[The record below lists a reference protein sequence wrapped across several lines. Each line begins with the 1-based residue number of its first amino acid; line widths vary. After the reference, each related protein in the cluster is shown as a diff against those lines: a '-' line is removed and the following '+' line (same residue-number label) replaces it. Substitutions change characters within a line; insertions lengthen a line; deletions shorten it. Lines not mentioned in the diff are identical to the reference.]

1 MNSVSGYNLPLSRKI
16 KYISI
21 IQALLIAIF
30 ISSNFFVIRKTI
42 SLNIEKDSTRKYLGD
57 SDYQEINPLVI
68 VGNDEWQQL
77 ANSVPWC
84 NGSGTIDDPYI
95 INNVY
100 INGRN
105 QNNCVTII
113 NTSVYFIIQNCFFN
127 NSKDYYTFASIY
139 LENVENSKV
148 LNNILL
154 FHHNGIKLLSSYNN
168 LIKDNLLEFCDSGIH
183 LSASSYNTISNNKV
197 KFNEFRGISVLH
209 DSNFNLIY
217 ENNINHSGFDGIAVL
232 HTNNNKIFNNTIL
245 NFEYHGI
252 WTNGYT
258 LIKNNVIKN
267 GYTSILVWGYSNNI
281 TGNRFKNCGISFS
294 RRTYSLEELS
304 SQIIDTSNLVNGN
317 PVYYYVKESGLSSNN
332 FTNAGQVLLV
342 SCHNSKMSN
351 LIISN
356 TTEGIF
362 SYSSR
367 NLTILSCKIE
377 NTTGNAINLEYCDDN
392 LISDN
397 YIKNSFHGI
406 DLFFCDKSTIL
417 NNFISSSSYGLSLGA
432 GNYYL
437 IQGNTLIKNRYNGLY
452 VVDGHDNIILNNNC
466 SNNGNGLRISGNSE
480 LILKENIVNNNRFI
494 GINLFDISDSII
506 SKNTVEHNELM
517 GIQFTSGTNCKV
529 YENIV
534 SLNGGNGFSLG
545 GVHNCHF
552 HSNIANDNEDFGFYL
567 SNCDK
572 NIIETNLINN
582 NYCGINFT
590 LNSDYNIIIR
600 NSLKANSVCYY
611 QDDTCV
617 GNVFENNICQG
628 VNSNFSIIGTTSILI
643 AFSIMTTIYLILK
656 KKKRLN
662 FFY

>member
-1 MNSVSGYNLPLSRKI
+1 MPLSRKI

-21 IQALLIAIF
+21 IQVLLIAIF

-42 SLNIEKDSTRKYLGD
+42 SLNLETDSTKKYLED
-57 SDYQEINPLVI
+57 SDYQEINPFVI
-68 VGNDEWQQL
+68 IGNDEWEQL

-84 NGSGTIDDPYI
+84 NGSGTIEDPYI
-95 INNVY
+95 INNVF

-105 QNNCVTII
+105 QNNCVTISD
-113 NTSVYFIIQNCFFN
+113 TSVYFIIQNCFFN
-127 NSKDYYTFASIY
+127 NSKDYYTFAGIY

-168 LIKDNLLEFCDSGIH
+168 LIKDNLLEFCYSGIH
-183 LSASSYNTISNNKV
+183 LSASSYNTISNNKA

-217 ENNINHSGFDGIAVL
+217 ENNINHSGFDGITVL

-245 NFEYHGI
+245 NFKYHGI
-252 WTNGYT
+252 WTDGYT
-258 LIKNNVIKN
+258 LIKNNVIKD
-267 GYTSILVWGYSNNI
+267 GHTSILVWGYSNNI

-294 RRTYSLEELS
+294 KRTYSLEELS

-317 PVYYYVKESGLSSNN
+317 PVYYYVKESGLRSNN

-342 SCHNSKMSN
+342 KCHNLKISN
-351 LIISN
+351 LKISN

-362 SYSSR
+362 SYSSS
-367 NLTILSCKIE
+367 NLNISSCKIE

-392 LISDN
+392 LISN
-397 YIKNSFHGI
+397 NNIKNSFHGI

-432 GNYYL
+432 GNNYL
-437 IQGNTLIKNRYNGLY
+437 IQGNTVIKNRFNGLY
-452 VVDGHDNIILNNNC
+452 IVDGHDNIILNNNC
-466 SNNGNGLRISGNSE
+466 SNNGDGIHISGNTE
-480 LILKENIVNNNRFI
+480 LVLKKNIVNNNRFE
-494 GINLFDISDSII
+494 GIDLFDISNSII
-506 SKNTVEHNELM
+506 SENTVKHNGLQ
-517 GIQFTSGTNCKV
+517 GIQFTSGTNTNV

-534 SLNGGNGFSLG
+534 SLNGRNGFDLG

-552 HSNIANDNEDFGFYL
+552 RLNIANNNEIFGFYL
-567 SNCDK
+567 SNCDN
-572 NIIETNLINN
+572 NIIQNNLINN

-590 LNSDYNIIIR
+590 LNSDNNLIIG
-600 NSLKANSVCYY
+600 NSLKANTVCYY

-617 GNVFENNICQG
+617 GNIFENNICQEFNPD
-628 VNSNFSIIGTTSILI
+628 VSIILTASILM
-643 AFSIMTTIYLILK
+643 AFSIMATIYLILN
-656 KKKRLN
+656 KKKR
-662 FFY
+662 